1 LLGDTKLSTSLEI
14 EQLQNEKTSLE
25 EESHNLDEELKQ
37 LEMRSKILAEKIA
50 IQELKNENATKQQ
63 TVSQLASKIGMLET
77 RLEKLVSGDIYNEDT
92 TNANAQE
99 PATETNFPEENG
111 QNEDTIRVMALDNE
125 ETVIENVEAE
135 QRKESQEVFY

>member
-1 LLGDTKLSTSLEI
+1 LGDTKVSTSLEI
-14 EQLQNEKTSLE
+14 EQLQNEKTRLE

-50 IQELKNENATKQQ
+50 IQELKNENVTKQQ

-77 RLEKLVSGDIYNEDT
+77 RLEKLVSGDTYNEDT
-92 TNANAQE
+92 TNGNAQE
-99 PATETNFPEENG
+99 PATATNFPEEHG

-125 ETVIENVEAE
+125 EPVIETAEAE